1 MSIFANMENKIQEM
15 NNKLINSSYSRDKYK
30 SQSMPGSAERSIS
43 DQLGASD
50 KFRYVSEGFNAYFI
64 KKTYINLLHN
74 IPSLIVKFL

>member
-43 DQLGASD
+43 D
-50 KFRYVSEGFNAYFI
+50 
-64 KKTYINLLHN
+64 
-74 IPSLIVKFL
+74 